1 MWQKFDSGKNFLRS
15 VSFITGVQQ
24 TAATKPALRVF
35 LPVARELKF
44 ERSMSDQK
52 VHFRLQDVYE

>member
-35 LPVARELKF
+35 FTGGKGA
-44 ERSMSDQK
+44 QI
-52 VHFRLQDVYE
+52 